1 MRAARTAAW
10 KSPLCIQTHTSVER
24 TNYPEALMNGDLNHD
39 VRGKKMPGGWKDLPS
54 WKTHVIISDCSKGKT
69 HSIQPAS
76 LHTPESSQLQRR
88 SQRGFTFLHHA
99 VHTGKWLSTTST
111 PITRQG
117 QRDWMNLQ
125 NCQICG
131 SGCAA
136 PGIRF
141 QGFYVLFMHAYRSM
155 PFIVPSLHN
164 SSEKLSCKLT
174 SDLAIKKKCY
184 ETRAEP

>member
-10 KSPLCIQTHTSVER
+10 KSPLWIQTHTGVER
-24 TNYPEALMNGDLNHD
+24 TNYPRTLMNGDLNHD
-39 VRGKKMPGGWKDLPS
+39 VGRKKDGWRMKGFTELKDMWLYRTVA
-54 WKTHVIISDCSKGKT
+54 KKKKKQ

-76 LHTPESSQLQRR
+76 LHTPEYSQLQRR
-88 SQRGFTFLHHA
+88 SQRGFTFLPQA
-99 VHTGKWLSTTST
+99 VHTRKWLSTTST

-117 QRDWMNLQ
+117 QQDWMNLQ

-164 SSEKLSCKLT
+164 S
-174 SDLAIKKKCY
+174 
-184 ETRAEP
+184 